1 MVLKRSSLSSSS
13 SSSSAV
19 GNDFIVSTGT
29 SGNTTVTLSKDFAAG
44 SYVVVSALGDT
55 AYDIY
60 LVASDG
66 TSAGSVNSTTA
77 STTIDSSK
85 AFNTVIIYGAQ
96 NNDTFTFTFKYV
108 FSPSADNTSI
118 VAAGPRVTSV
128 GTNVLPNVN
137 SSTTITGKNFASNA
151 TVTFT
156 GTDSVVRNAKSVT
169 RNSSTSLT
177 VVRPDDLPNAYQ
189 PYTITVLN
197 PGISAPTS
205 TNLHKLGSLSA
216 GSVPV
221 WSTSVGELST
231 IMTKGSAYSHSLAA
245 SDPDTNGSVTYSVVS
260 GSLPSGLSLDS
271 STGVI
276 SGTSSDNFGTYSITI
291 RATDAGGN
299 YVDRAFTLANFISS
313 DTDSFDRST
322 SGNLG
327 STSNKATVWTNQRGT
342 WQADG
347 SRAYSSDS
355 AGTHAVATIV
365 GSTTNISNLQVD
377 TQNTG
382 GVGVAFWVSDA
393 NNYYAA
399 TTYYSTSSGSSTSCS
414 GGGSG
419 LTEGGYSSACCAG
432 NSTTQRYTVE
442 MMCNDGNG
450 PYYLTRTSCSTS
462 STQRNN
468 ICGSTV
474 GGYDT
479 GYCQGPT
486 TYYSC
491 TTTYVT
497 TTTTNYLSNFR
508 IINNG
513 SAIVDTQYSSSTG
526 GHSTAGSIAI
536 STSGN
541 TISYSAYSGAN
552 KSGLIHSGSTTPSNP
567 VKGRNV
573 GVYKGDGGSS
583 QGSYVDNFNVTL
595 S

>member
-1 MVLKRSSLSSSS
+1 MVLKRSTLSSSS
-13 SSSSAV
+13 SSGAASS
-19 GNDFIVSTGT
+19 DFIVSTGT
-29 SGNTTVTLSKDFAAG
+29 SGNTTVTLSKEFPVG
-44 SYVVVSALGDT
+44 SYVVTSALSDT

-77 STTIDSSK
+77 STTIDASK

-128 GTNVLPNVN
+128 GTNVLPNVD

-156 GTDSVVRNAKSVT
+156 GTDNVVRNAKSVT

-216 GSVPV
+216 GSVPT

-245 SDPDTNGSVTYSVVS
+245 SDPDTNGSVTYSLVS
-260 GSLPSGLSLDS
+260 GSLPSGLSLNS

-276 SGTSSDNFGTYSITI
+276 SGTSSANFGTYSITV

-299 YVDRAFTLANFISS
+299 YVDRAFTLANLIVS
-313 DTDSFDRST
+313 DTDNFNRST

-327 STSNKATVWTNQRGT
+327 STSNNASVWTNQRGT

-347 SRAYSSDS
+347 SRAYSNDS
-355 AGTHAVATIV
+355 AGTHAVATIA
-365 GSTTNISNLQVD
+365 GSTTNVSNLQAD
-377 TQNTG
+377 TQNAG

-399 TTYYSTSSGSSTSCS
+399 TTYYSTSSGSSTSCT

-419 LTEGGYSSACCAG
+419 LTEGGYASSCCAG
-432 NSTTQRYTVE
+432 QSTSQRWLVTTYCCDGTQLGPSARTTTSPSSGAIST
-442 MMCNDGNG
+442 CNNNYGGHCGDSADG
-450 PYYLTRTSCSTS
+450 PY
-462 STQRNN
+462 
-468 ICGSTV
+468 
-474 GGYDT
+474 
-479 GYCQGPT
+479 

-491 TTTYVT
+491 TTTNVT
-497 TTTTNYLSNFR
+497 TSFTNYLSNFR

-513 SAIVDTQYSSSTG
+513 SAIVNTQYNSNTSG
-526 GHSTAGSIAI
+526 YQTAGSIAV

-541 TISYSAYSGAN
+541 TISYSVYSSAN
-552 KSGLIHSGSTTPSNP
+552 KSGLLHSGSTTPSNP
-567 VKGRNV
+567 VKGRNI
-573 GVYKGDGGSS
+573 GIYKGDGGSS
-583 QGSYVDNFNVTL
+583 QGSYVDNFDVTL

>member
-1 MVLKRSSLSSSS
+1 MVLKRSTLSSSA
-13 SSSSAV
+13 SSSAV

-44 SYVVVSALGDT
+44 SYVVVSALSDT

-77 STTIDSSK
+77 STTIDASK
-85 AFNTVIIYGAQ
+85 AFNTVVIYGAQ

-128 GTNVLPNVN
+128 GTNVLPNVD

-156 GTDSVVRNAKSVT
+156 GTDNVVRNAKSVT

-205 TNLHKLGSLSA
+205 TNLHKLGSLSG
-216 GSVPV
+216 GSVPT

-231 IMTKGSAYSHSLAA
+231 IMTKGSAYSHSLEA
-245 SDPDTNGSVTYSVVS
+245 SDPDTGGSVTYSVAS
-260 GSLPSGLSLDS
+260 GSLPSGLSLNS

-276 SGTSSDNFGTYSITI
+276 SGTSSDNFGTYSITV

-327 STSNKATVWTNQRGT
+327 NTSNKATVWTNQRGT

-347 SRAYSSDS
+347 SRAYSNDS

-399 TTYYSTSSGSSTSCS
+399 TTYYSTSTASSTSCS

-419 LTEGGYSSACCAG
+419 LTGGGYSGACCSG
-432 NSTTQRYTVE
+432 FSETQRYEVDIT
-442 MMCNDGNG
+442 CNDGSG
-450 PYYLTRTSCSTS
+450 PYTYLRTGCTTT
-462 STQRNN
+462 STQKNN
-468 ICGSTV
+468 LCGGSG
-474 GGYDT
+474 GGYDSD
-479 GYCQGPT
+479 CRGPY

-491 TTTYVT
+491 TTTNVS
-497 TTTTNYLSNFR
+497 TTTTNYLSKFR

-513 SAIVDTQYSSSTG
+513 SAIVDTQYGSSTG
-526 GHSTAGSIAI
+526 GYSTAGSIAI

>member
-1 MVLKRSSLSSSS
+1 MAIQQIPAVAATS

-29 SGNTTVTLSKDFAAG
+29 SGNTTITLSKDFAAG
-44 SYVVVSALGDT
+44 SYVVVSALNDT

-66 TSAGSVNSTTA
+66 TAAGSVNSTTA
-77 STTIDSSK
+77 STTVDASQ

-118 VAAGPRVTSV
+118 VTAGPRVTSV
-128 GTNVLPNVN
+128 GTNVLPNVD

-231 IMTKGSAYSHSLAA
+231 IMTKGSAYSHSLSA
-245 SDPDTNGSVTYSVVS
+245 SDPDTSGSVTYSVAS
-260 GSLPSGLSLDS
+260 GSLPSGLSLNS

-313 DTDSFDRST
+313 DTDNFNRST

-399 TTYYSTSSGSSTSCS
+399 TTYYSTS
-414 GGGSG
+414 
-419 LTEGGYSSACCAG
+419 
-432 NSTTQRYTVE
+432 
-442 MMCNDGNG
+442 
-450 PYYLTRTSCSTS
+450 
-462 STQRNN
+462 
-468 ICGSTV
+468 
-474 GGYDT
+474 
-479 GYCQGPT
+479 
-486 TYYSC
+486 
-491 TTTYVT
+491 
-497 TTTTNYLSNFR
+497 
-508 IINNG
+508 
-513 SAIVDTQYSSSTG
+513 
-526 GHSTAGSIAI
+526 
-536 STSGN
+536 
-541 TISYSAYSGAN
+541 
-552 KSGLIHSGSTTPSNP
+552 
-567 VKGRNV
+567 
-573 GVYKGDGGSS
+573 
-583 QGSYVDNFNVTL
+583 
-595 S
+595 